1 MKNKLIALIGLS
13 VLSQSIVLA
22 QEFNFNDGSITDT
35 TGQVELVPF
44 NIFGSGQ
51 LPPPAS
57 GTIEAV
63 DGQLKLSASHLGMGT
78 SFDPT
83 ILGTI
88 LGPTR
93 IGVFNPTQY
102 EDFKISVLVTELEN
116 LADTGNIP
124 SVLIAARLTDIGPGT
139 TKGYAIQLGPST
151 GSGRTITMAKIINE
165 NPVTF
170 LHDDGT
176 HKGGS
181 FDFNEQSQY
190 LITFTGV
197 GSVLTATIDDLTTE
211 DSRGMKFS
219 VEDTEFSAGET
230 GVVIATQ
237 LVFPEQSISASIDN
251 FIVGPAPV
259 LPEPPALKIEQ
270 SVTLTWPM
278 IEGNFQ
284 LESSII
290 SRGVWRLESVPVIE
304 VDGFLQATVV
314 MDEFNRYFRLS
325 PIE

>member
-1 MKNKLIALIGLS
+1 MS

-22 QEFNFNDGSITDT
+22 QEFNFNDGTLTDT

-51 LPPPAS
+51 LPPPAA

-116 LADTGNIP
+116 IADTGKIP
-124 SVLIAARLTDIGPGT
+124 SVLVAARLTDIGPGT
-139 TKGYAIQLGPST
+139 TKGYAVQLGPAL
-151 GSGRTITMAKIINE
+151 GSGRSITMAKIINE
-165 NPVTF
+165 NPVPF
-170 LHDDGT
+170 LHDDGN
-176 HKGGS
+176 HKGLT

-197 GSVLTATIDDLTTE
+197 GSLLTATIDDLTTE
-211 DSRGMKFS
+211 SRGIKFS
-219 VEDTEFSAGET
+219 VEDTEFSAGAT
-230 GVVIATQ
+230 GVVLATQ
-237 LVFPEQSISASIDN
+237 LEVAEQSISAAVDN

-290 SRGVWRLESVPVIE
+290 SRGVWRIENVPVIE
-304 VDGFLQATVV
+304 VNGFLQATVV

-325 PIE
+325 AIE